1 MNLKLIKRKETWVLT
16 WQLWLLII
24 TICCFL
30 FLGFIR
36 NIHPFLAMNK
46 PIEANVLVVEGW
58 IADDSYPEI
67 VKEIKSKKYKLIIT
81 TGIPLKTGWY
91 LSAYKNYAEISTQ
104 TLIKLGID
112 SSMIVTLPSNE
123 VIKDRTYSSALLV
136 NKWIKQSGK
145 KITSLNIVSK
155 DTHCRRTYNLFKKA
169 FGSDEIKLG
178 IISSVDPTYNSKY
191 WYKSSS
197 GVRTVI
203 DELIAYIYATL
214 FFHPDM

>member
-1 MNLKLIKRKETWVLT
+1 MNFKLIKRKETWVIT

-24 TICCFL
+24 FSCCCLF
-30 FLGFIR
+30 FLGIK

-46 PIEANVLVVEGW
+46 PIETNVLVVEGW
-58 IADDSYPEI
+58 IADDSYSDI

-81 TGIPLKTGWY
+81 TGTPLKTGWY
-91 LSAYKNYAEISTQ
+91 LSKYKNYAEISTQ

-112 SSMIVTLPSNE
+112 SSIIVTLPSND

-136 NKWIKQSGK
+136 NNWIKQSGR

-155 DTHCRRTYNLFKKA
+155 DTHCRRTYYLFKKA
-169 FGSDEIKLG
+169 FYLDEIKLG
-178 IISSVDPTYNSKY
+178 IISSEDPTYNSQK

-197 GVRTVI
+197 GVRTVL

-214 FFHPDM
+214 FFYPNM